1 MIPAVVSSWGSVK
14 AAAAAV
20 ENGWWR
26 RWGFLVRWLRRREV
40 KSFEVIVKVLSFLGY
55 RFGREK
61 SEIIGVFCLKKN
73 EEKGFPK
80 FVGF

>member
-20 ENGWWR
+20 EKGWRW

-40 KSFEVIVKVLSFLGY
+40 NSFEVIEKVLSFLLY
-55 RFGREK
+55 QFGRESVK
-61 SEIIGVFCLKKN
+61 LFQFRLLGFLF
-73 EEKGFPK
+73 EEEE
-80 FVGF
+80 

>member
-20 ENGWWR
+20 EKGWRR

-40 KSFEVIVKVLSFLGY
+40 KSFEVI
-55 RFGREK
+55 
-61 SEIIGVFCLKKN
+61 
-73 EEKGFPK
+73 EKGFE
-80 FVGF
+80 FSSL

>member
-20 ENGWWR
+20 EKGWRR

-40 KSFEVIVKVLSFLGY
+40 NSFEVIENVEFSFVIDLVEKEFRLLG
-55 RFGREK
+55 F
-61 SEIIGVFCLKKN
+61 
-73 EEKGFPK
+73 
-80 FVGF
+80 FV